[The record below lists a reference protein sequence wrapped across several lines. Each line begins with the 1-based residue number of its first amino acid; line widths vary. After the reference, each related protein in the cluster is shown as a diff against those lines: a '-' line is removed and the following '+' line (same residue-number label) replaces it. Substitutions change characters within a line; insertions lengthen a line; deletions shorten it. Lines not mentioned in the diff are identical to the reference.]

1 MSQTESVGSGHAESG
16 PEWLWPPLP
25 GVMGGQRLGMNCL
38 KSGAEMAIVFVFL
51 GPLHL
56 AVSIYNWVSI
66 STNLLSSVQKVDEIK
81 FFTKDTS
88 YSSVYTG

>member
-1 MSQTESVGSGHAESG
+1 
-16 PEWLWPPLP
+16 
-25 GVMGGQRLGMNCL
+25 MNGL

-56 AVSIYNWVSI
+56 AVSIYNWFSI

-81 FFTKDTS
+81 FLQKTQVTPLS
-88 YSSVYTG
+88 TLGRLCQCWRI